1 MEDENIQS
9 LIVAFK
15 AMRDNPISYMRPVV
29 LVLAGELRHRIH
41 VEGKKADGSR
51 IGTYTRDY
59 MKIRAKNKRGPST
72 DMIWSLTRQMEQDFV
87 PIAQTD
93 LYGLGFNNSW
103 NFDKATSLET
113 VRPGV
118 YALSLSEI
126 RLAEQTIT
134 DYINGVFG

>member
-9 LIVAFK
+9 LILGFK
-15 AMRDNPISYMRPVV
+15 ALSENPISYMRPVV
-29 LVLAGELRHRIH
+29 FVLAGELRHRIH
-41 VEGKKADGSR
+41 VEGKKANGSD
-51 IGTYTRDY
+51 IGTYTQDY
-59 MKIRAKNKRGPST
+59 MKIRAKNKRGPSLR
-72 DMIWSLTRQMEQDFV
+72 MIWSLTRQMEQDFV

-103 NFDKATSLET
+103 NFEKASWLEDA
-113 VRPGV
+113 RPGV
-118 YALSLSEI
+118 YALSESEI